1 MSEFQASSTSVCSA
15 VGVCVFFYCFL
26 FVCVFECIATGAT
39 GGAVGVGAKQVDVF
53 V

>member
-1 MSEFQASSTSVCSA
+1 MSEFQASGTSVCSA
-15 VGVCVFFYCFL
+15 VGVCVFIVFW

-39 GGAVGVGAKQVDVF
+39 GGAVGVGAKQVHVF